1 MPHSDPP
8 SRSDFDAASEAARVR
23 AERTRRRR
31 RRTWGKSVLEPHRH
45 ELIALHQ
52 AGLSYAD
59 LAFWLR
65 KEVRIKVDRST
76 VRRFLAK
83 HSASPS
89 ASSPPS
95 PPDAELPPP

>member
-1 MPHSDPP
+1 M
-8 SRSDFDAASEAARVR
+8 R

-31 RRTWGKSVLEPHRH
+31 RRTWGKSVLEPYRH
-45 ELIALHQ
+45 ELTALHQ

-65 KEVRIKVDRST
+65 KTVRIKVDRST

-83 HSASPS
+83 QAASSSASPAGTS
-89 ASSPPS
+89 
-95 PPDAELPPP
+95 DAELPPP